1 MSTWPLRLGEPGR
14 GRAVGLAAGLALAL
28 LLVATPIGLVA
39 AVDPSRVVLAVVVA
53 LVVAVCALRVDVALL
68 LLVAAT
74 PLEAAVSISANPL
87 ITVTKVTG
95 ALCFASFAIYA
106 VISHRKLRFDRTHVI
121 VFLILALALLSTLQ
135 AREFE
140 PALSTTVRYA
150 SFVALYV
157 VVSQLI
163 GDYTLQRRLAW
174 VLSISSAI
182 AGVIAMRAFLD
193 EASYQATLPYGDPN
207 DLAFTLATTLPLTIW
222 LMRERWILRPV
233 VAALIGVIALSI
245 LLTYSR
251 GALVG
256 LAAATLFLLA
266 TERRRVQIV
275 LVGGL
280 VTLVATM
287 AFLQTNAERV
297 EEGIQAK
304 SKVASYNVETRLEAW
319 DAAVELASERPFLG
333 VGPGNFR
340 AHYGEVAGIPPGA
353 EALGVVHNA
362 YLDVAAELG
371 IPALVLFLAYLVQ
384 VFIRMTLARRWE
396 NGLPGFA
403 SAVRLSFVVAIFSA
417 MTLSEQYYAPFWLL
431 GALGTALWAEGKVG
445 GERPLTPLLVRGPR
459 LGDAGEGTPPQPG
472 AADDT
477 DYDLD
482 MRERLVEQRERRV
495 AAQVRALREEQ
506 QILDSRSEELA
517 AREAEVVRK
526 ELEAS
531 GGPARRGWALRELE
545 RLVAERAGE
554 HPDRVAEW
562 RRLLGYLRTAA
573 DSDGFLPAA
582 YNAFVREAFGDL
594 VEGDGR

>member
-14 GRAVGLAAGLALAL
+14 ARGVGLAAGVTLAL

-39 AVDPSRVVLAVVVA
+39 AVDPSRVVLAVVAA
-53 LVVAVCALRVDVALL
+53 LVVAVCVLRVDIALL

-74 PLEAAVSISANPL
+74 PLEAAFSISDNPL

-106 VISHRKLRFDRTHVI
+106 VISHRRLRFDRTHAI

-150 SFVALYV
+150 SFVALYI

-182 AGVIAMRAFLD
+182 AGVLAVQAFLD
-193 EASYQATLPYGDPN
+193 EASYQATLAYGDPN

-233 VAALIGVIALSI
+233 VAAMIGVISLSI

-251 GALVG
+251 GALLG
-256 LAAATLFLLA
+256 LAAGTLFLLA

-280 VTLVATM
+280 VSLLATM

-304 SKVASYNVETRLEAW
+304 TKVASYNVDTRLEAW
-319 DAAVELASERPFLG
+319 DAAVKLATDRPLLG

-371 IPALVLFLAYLVQ
+371 VPALVLFLAYLVQ

-403 SAVRLSFVVAIFSA
+403 SAVRLSFVVASFSA
-417 MTLSEQYYAPFWLL
+417 ITLSEQYYAPFWLL
-431 GALGTALWAEGKVG
+431 GALGTALWAEGKLG
-445 GERPLTPLLVRGPR
+445 GERPLTPLIVRGPR
-459 LGDAGEGTPPQPG
+459 LGETPPAEPE
-472 AADDT
+472 APDES

-495 AAQVRALREEQ
+495 AAQVRALRAEQ
-506 QILDSRSEELA
+506 QILDRRTEELA

-526 ELEAS
+526 ELEGS

-545 RLVAERAGE
+545 QLVAESE
-554 HPDRVAEW
+554 NEDRLLEW
-562 RRLLGYLRTAA
+562 RRLLSYLRAAA
-573 DSDGFLPAA
+573 DTDGFLPAT
-582 YNAFVREAFGDL
+582 YNAFVREAFGPL